1 MSSLELVMVKESLL
15 ANFDLDRV
23 GKPTT
28 QREKLPVAMVDD
40 VPRLQ
45 GLSWNSSASGG
56 SGTLV
61 LFLHTI
67 HCVCLFSCIALL

>member
-1 MSSLELVMVKESLL
+1 MVKESLL
-15 ANFDLDRV
+15 ASFDLDRV

-45 GLSWNSSASGG
+45 GLSWNSSARGG
-56 SGTLV
+56 SGTLI
-61 LFLHTI
+61 LFLHRI
-67 HCVCLFSCIALL
+67 RCVCLFSCIALL

>member
-1 MSSLELVMVKESLL
+1 MVKESLL
-15 ANFDLDRV
+15 ASFDLDRV